1 MKIIGFYFAAL
12 MLDNWYEIINEQI
25 NKLVGSEL
33 FKNTDKLYVRVFYN
47 KESDLCKFKE
57 LFNDNPKIEITST
70 NKNEHE
76 YGILKII
83 ESCSNVDN
91 FNCYYFH
98 SKGVSITSETMKKHK
113 LNISYQ
119 QMKDSIESWRRYMEY
134 FLIDRYEDCIKNLDD
149 GFDACGVQLRGT
161 PRKDSLHFSGNFWWS
176 KSEYINTLPD
186 ISELPLNFRWSAEFW
201 IGSGDGK
208 FKNFE
213 TNNNAGYLNRL
224 NTIQTHHIHN

>member
-25 NKLVGSEL
+25 NKLVGSDL

-47 KESDLCKFKE
+47 KESDLCKFKK

-119 QMKDSIESWRRYMEY
+119 QMKDSIESLRRYMEY

-176 KSEYINTLPD
+176 KSEYIKKLPKID
-186 ISELPLNFRWSAEFW
+186 IFDKENRNEPEFW
-201 IGSGDGK
+201 IGYGYGK
-208 FKNFE
+208 YKNLYFTKE
-213 TNNNAGYLNRL
+213 AGY
-224 NTIQTHHIHN
+224 QTVIRENYRKK